1 MKIAG
6 DSEADIQAGLEA
18 NVHTVGVKWF
28 LTYQTD
34 TFIRQ
39 PDTQCHSI
47 AGFMAYIKETQ

>member
-1 MKIAG
+1 MFVG

-39 PDTQCHSI
+39 PDTQCHSNVTPSLVLWRI
-47 AGFMAYIKETQ
+47 

>member
-1 MKIAG
+1 MFVG